1 MKLEQEGESTMS
13 SGSEPTNVGN
23 SQPSDETNEE
33 ARNTGGKSPG
43 VGMFNT
49 LDATPEQR
57 VGNAGQF
64 GPENPETVAE
74 NVKTTKAAFSSGS
87 KPADKGQRESPAE
100 TETTDYGQ
108 TDTNYRQT
116 DTPGS

>member
-1 MKLEQEGESTMS
+1 MSLEQEGESTMS
-13 SGSEPTNVGN
+13 SGSEPVDAGKTQ
-23 SQPSDETNEE
+23 STDEANEA

-43 VGMFNT
+43 AGMFKN

-57 VGNAGQF
+57 VGDAGQIE
-64 GPENPETVAE
+64 PENPEIVAE

-87 KPADKGQRESPAE
+87 KPANKGQRETPAE

-108 TDTNYRQT
+108 TDTKR
-116 DTPGS
+116 S